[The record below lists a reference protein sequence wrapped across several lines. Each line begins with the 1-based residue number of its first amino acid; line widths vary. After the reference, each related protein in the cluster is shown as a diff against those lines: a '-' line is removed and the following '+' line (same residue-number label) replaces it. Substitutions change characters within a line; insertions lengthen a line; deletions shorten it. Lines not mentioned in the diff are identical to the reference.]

1 MCYSIW
7 SEEVGGTL
15 LKTLTD
21 AQVDALVVAPDVRTR
36 DGIRDRAFLHI
47 LAFGG
52 LRIAE
57 ACGLAKTNINY
68 GPSGQMWLTFE
79 GKGGRTRT
87 VSLPKRAVSAI
98 EKWLPYLDTTWLFPS
113 RLHGHEV
120 ITTRG
125 AHKLVTR
132 AALKAGL
139 PIWVHP
145 HSLRHTYGTKL
156 MRETGDIFLV
166 SRVLGH
172 STIKTTASYYLGF
185 DTSYADRAA
194 AAFE

>member
-1 MCYSIW
+1 M
-7 SEEVGGTL
+7 

-21 AQVDALVVAPDVRTR
+21 AQVDALVAAPDARTR

-113 RLHGHEV
+113 RLGRSTGRYGPF
-120 ITTRG
+120 TTRG

-132 AALKAGL
+132 AVLKAGL

-194 AAFE
+194 EVWN